1 MLPHI
6 NTDCSRMVNPSMP
19 EDRLVRETL
28 ATFAK
33 ICEQT
38 HKEDSD
44 LQAIETMPDGAEK
57 AVQKPRRLTSGSKN
71 ADSLERRCL
80 NFLDIPLAHG
90 TVDVR

>member
-1 MLPHI
+1 
-6 NTDCSRMVNPSMP
+6 MP

-28 ATFAK
+28 ATFAN

-44 LQAIETMPDGAEK
+44 LQAFETMPDGVEEVA
-57 AVQKPRRLTSGSKN
+57 QNPRQLTSGSKN
-71 ADSLERRCL
+71 ADSLERQCL

>member
-1 MLPHI
+1 
-6 NTDCSRMVNPSMP
+6 MP

-71 ADSLERRCL
+71 AD
-80 NFLDIPLAHG
+80 
-90 TVDVR
+90 